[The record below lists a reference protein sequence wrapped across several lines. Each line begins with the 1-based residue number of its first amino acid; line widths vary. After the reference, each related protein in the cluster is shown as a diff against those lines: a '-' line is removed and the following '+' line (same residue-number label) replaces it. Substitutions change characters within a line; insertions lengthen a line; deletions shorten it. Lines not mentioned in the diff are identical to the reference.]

1 MVKLS
6 QYWILIW
13 ARMRRYCSAIT
24 LKTKYP
30 LQLLSGYSGYRR
42 RLLCHL
48 AGYQPHS
55 YLTNKIVSGIKGLKD
70 VWNMIYDHYGL
81 QVSSESLLDFE
92 RTEDFQV
99 RIILFFLPFLTSLF
113 VRVVLT
119 K

>member
-1 MVKLS
+1 MKEDLVD
-6 QYWILIW
+6 
-13 ARMRRYCSAIT
+13 
-24 LKTKYP
+24 
-30 LQLLSGYSGYRR
+30 LLST
-42 RLLCHL
+42 L

-70 VWNMIYDHYGL
+70 VWNVIYDHYGL
-81 QVSSESLLDFE
+81 QVSSESLLDF
-92 RTEDFQV
+92 EDFQV